1 MNQNNE
7 ILSLTNQKQIL
18 ETKLST
24 LIYGSIEIRENNNNK
39 YIYVHQNDN
48 GRSLTKYIGE

>member
-48 GRSLTKYIGE
+48 GRNINKYIG